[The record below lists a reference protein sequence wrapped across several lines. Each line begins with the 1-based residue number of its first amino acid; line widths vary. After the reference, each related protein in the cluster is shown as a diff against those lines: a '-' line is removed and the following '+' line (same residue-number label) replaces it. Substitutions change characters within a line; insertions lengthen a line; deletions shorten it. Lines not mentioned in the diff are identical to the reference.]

1 MLSHWE
7 SNLVL
12 AIEKADKDSSFF
24 LKTMSSFG
32 QLKEMIT
39 EHLDRENFSDFFF
52 FIKPAI
58 VNMEMAALNRVF
70 IPQCYSEN

>member
-12 AIEKADKDSSFF
+12 ATEKADKDSSFF

-39 EHLDRENFSDFFF
+39 EHLDRESFQI

-58 VNMEMAALNRVF
+58 VNMEMGS
-70 IPQCYSEN
+70 IE

>member
-1 MLSHWE
+1 MLSRWE

-39 EHLDRENFSDFFF
+39 EHLNREKKFQI

>member
-1 MLSHWE
+1 MLSRWE

-32 QLKEMIT
+32 QLKETIT
-39 EHLDRENFSDFFF
+39 EHLNREKNVQI
-52 FIKPAI
+52 FIKPAT